1 MLCRQIAEHPVRWN
15 TTEVLVTASFWVTAA
30 LPGELDQDAIIGRA
44 DAALY
49 RAKESGRNCVC
60 PADER
65 EALA

>member
-1 MLCRQIAEHPVRWN
+1 
-15 TTEVLVTASFWVTAA
+15 VTAA